1 MADQEDIF
9 IKIVTVVGVME
20 WVCLGLWL
28 FYLSFNR
35 LHA

>member
-1 MADQEDIF
+1 MADHEDIF

-20 WVCLGLWL
+20 WICLGLWL
-28 FYLSFNR
+28 FYSSLNR